1 MATLTLNIP
10 TEQVARVMEAFEA
23 ADVNEVKAILI
34 QYMKNRVRD
43 HELDVAMLQAALTNL
58 DVT

>member
-10 TEQVARVMEAFEA
+10 TEQVDRIKEAFEA
-23 ADVNEVKAILI
+23 DDVAGVKAVLI